1 MSQVL
6 PTPPQELPPVAEPG
20 FETIQ
25 LSEKPES
32 PWRSAVRRFRQNPLA
47 MAALAFVL
55 LEVVVAILAPWISPY
70 DPAKPDLTA
79 IMQPPSLQHWFG
91 TDDLGRDIFSRVLNA
106 GRVSLLIGFTVA
118 AGSVFIG
125 SLLGG
130 IAGYF
135 GGWIDTVLMR
145 FVDVM
150 LSFPALFLNILVLAI
165 FGTKFQYL
173 ILVLVFTSWMGVARL
188 VRGEFLQLREMQYVE
203 AARAIGV
210 SSWKIMFSHLIRNAV
225 APIIVNATLMVGGAI
240 LSESGLSF
248 LGLGV
253 QPPQTSWGQMLND
266 AQNFMLT
273 EPWMAVFPGL
283 AIFLTVLAVNFV
295 GDGIRDAMDPRQK
308 ARVPKGRIEAWRARY
323 SKSKA

>member
-1 MSQVL
+1 MSQAHVPL
-6 PTPPQELPPVAEPG
+6 REPAEPL
-20 FETIQ
+20 FETIR

-32 PWRSAVRRFRQNPLA
+32 PWRAAARRFSQNPLA
-47 MAALAFVL
+47 MGALAFVL
-55 LEVVVAILAPWISPY
+55 LEVILAILAPWISPY
-70 DPAKPDLTA
+70 NAGQPDLSA
-79 IMQPPSLQHWFG
+79 IQQPPSWHHWFG
-91 TDDLGRDIFSRVLNA
+91 TDDLGRDILSRVLLS
-106 GRVSLLIGFTVA
+106 GRVSLLIGFLVA
-118 AGSVFIG
+118 AGTVVVGSFIG
-125 SLLGG
+125 AVS
-130 IAGYF
+130 GYF

-150 LSFPALFLNILVLAI
+150 LSFPALFLNILVLAV
-165 FGTKFQYL
+165 FGTSFVYL

-188 VRGEFLQLREMQYVE
+188 VRAEFLQLREMQYVE
-203 AARAIGV
+203 AARAAGV
-210 SSWKIMFSHLIRNAV
+210 SSWRIMFGHLLRNAV

-240 LSESGLSF
+240 LAESGLSF

-266 AQNFMLT
+266 AQNYMLT
-273 EPWMAVFPGL
+273 EPWMAVYPGL

-308 ARVPKGRIEAWRARY
+308 VRVPKGRIEAWRARY